1 MKSLGHVHSFLTEN
15 KEKKMNNC
23 GNRKVKKKRFHEAQ
37 KTKQKAYETYYTYH
51 GPLPKEQIKR
61 R

>member
-1 MKSLGHVHSFLTEN
+1 
-15 KEKKMNNC
+15 MNNC
-23 GNRKVKKKRFHEAQ
+23 GNRKVKKKRYHEAQ

>member
-1 MKSLGHVHSFLTEN
+1 MKH
-15 KEKKMNNC
+15 K
-23 GNRKVKKKRFHEAQ
+23 